1 MHWPPGHSANISC
14 PQLCTCSIKRFHFPL
29 NLSNRHHLPA
39 RYILGVHPQ
48 SELHRDNKVVGTE
61 VASLRRQH
69 QHWVQGLC
77 RVESD
82 AAVALTLP
90 RMLCMP
96 VALETLLQQLGEAGL
111 ELGEIA
117 DWIIWG
123 TDHSPHEMNCCVN
136 FFTHDGDWHSPTCN
150 SF

>member
-1 MHWPPGHSANISC
+1 M
-14 PQLCTCSIKRFHFPL
+14 RFHFPL

-39 RYILGVHPQ
+39 RYVLGVHPQ
-48 SELHRDNKVVGTE
+48 SELHRDDKVVGAE

-77 RVESD
+77 WVESD

-117 DWIIWG
+117 D
-123 TDHSPHEMNCCVN
+123 
-136 FFTHDGDWHSPTCN
+136 
-150 SF
+150 